1 LKKWKLPPQRGFPA
15 IETLLVFETPGG
27 EDLYISLKK
36 QVTHNILF
44 LREGMFFLL
53 ALNMSFLDFLVEK
66 NKIFLIFGRNVQ
78 KKQEKLA
85 TQLFF
90 L

>member
-1 LKKWKLPPQRGFPA
+1 
-15 IETLLVFETPGG
+15 LVFETPGG

-44 LREGMFFLL
+44 LREEMFFLL

-66 NKIFLIFGRNVQ
+66 K
-78 KKQEKLA
+78 
-85 TQLFF
+85 
-90 L
+90 

>member
-1 LKKWKLPPQRGFPA
+1 
-15 IETLLVFETPGG
+15 
-27 EDLYISLKK
+27 
-36 QVTHNILF
+36 
-44 LREGMFFLL
+44 MFFLL